1 MKRKEGESARERLKR
16 ALDLEGLSYLGDL
29 LEMRGTQELDA
40 RGCEG
45 ILLYSE
51 TCIKLSMKKYVLNIE
66 GEGLFCSSYLAY
78 TVRVRGEIASLRFEK
93 RGIKNEEKK

>member
-1 MKRKEGESARERLKR
+1 
-16 ALDLEGLSYLGDL
+16 
-29 LEMRGTQELDA
+29 
-40 RGCEG
+40 
-45 ILLYSE
+45 
-51 TCIKLSMKKYVLNIE
+51 MKKYVLSIE